1 MAVQFIFG
9 GSGRGKT
16 YFLQHKIMEEA
27 VKNPKK
33 DYIMIVP
40 EQFTMQTQKDMIRI
54 SPGHGIMNVDVQ
66 SFVRLAFRVFSETGA
81 GNVQILDDLGKIM
94 ILKKVLS
101 KTRRTAPWQ
110 RPPRRWPSPFCPDT
124 TSAHTP
130 APPGL
135 KTRCPAPRARCRR
148 RETARRSRAAR
159 APPQRTRPPAVP
171 CPTAR
176 QTADRGRPA
185 KARPPRSRRR
195 RPQQAPQT
203 PAWPARGKTR
213 TPA

>member
-27 VKNPKK
+27 VKNLKK

-81 GNVQILDDLGKIM
+81 GNVQVLDDLGKIM

-101 KTRRTAPWQ
+101 NKRMTLNI
-110 RPPRRWPSPFCPDT
+110 S
-124 TSAHTP
+124 
-130 APPGL
+130 
-135 KTRCPAPRARCRR
+135 
-148 RETARRSRAAR
+148 EEI
-159 APPQRTRPPAVP
+159 
-171 CPTAR
+171 
-176 QTADRGRPA
+176 
-185 KARPPRSRRR
+185 
-195 RPQQAPQT
+195 
-203 PAWPARGKTR
+203 
-213 TPA
+213 